1 MPAPKVKP
9 AQLQAAAEPSKAGQ
23 MSCSLCQDAPIVV
36 VDRISKGSKH
46 QERSIVMSHQCPSCE
61 TKITTV
67 GHGKAKTDKAVHT
80 CKADGGKVTS
90 CCASKAE
97 QKPVSSSMAHQ
108 HT

>member
-1 MPAPKVKP
+1 
-9 AQLQAAAEPSKAGQ
+9 
-23 MSCSLCQDAPIVV
+23 
-36 VDRISKGSKH
+36 
-46 QERSIVMSHQCPSCE
+46 
-61 TKITTV
+61 
-67 GHGKAKTDKAVHT
+67 VHT